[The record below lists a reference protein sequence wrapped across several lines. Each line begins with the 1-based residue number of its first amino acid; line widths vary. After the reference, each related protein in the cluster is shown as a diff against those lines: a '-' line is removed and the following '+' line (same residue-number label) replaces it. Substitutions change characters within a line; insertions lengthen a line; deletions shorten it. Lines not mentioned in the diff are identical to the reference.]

1 MAYLLVVDD
10 DPDGREVLCKLL
22 ERSGYKVGCMPNGK
36 EALMSVIDNPPDLVL
51 LDLFMPDMDGGHFLE
66 VLRSYLRLQSV
77 PVILHTGLPDS
88 PMVDRARSLGVNHVL
103 VKGKTTFQQ
112 IRTAIEVELHRKGA
126 NALRDT
132 LGDGLSPNPSHA

>member
-10 DPDGREVLCKLL
+10 DPDGREAMCIFL

-36 EALMSVIDNPPDLVL
+36 KALMSVIENPPDLVL

-66 VLRSYLRLQSV
+66 VLRSYIRLQSV

-88 PMVDRARSLGVNHVL
+88 PMVDRARSLGVNRVL
-103 VKGKTTFQQ
+103 VKGKSTLQQ
-112 IRTAIEVELHRKGA
+112 IRSAVEEELHRLA
-126 NALRDT
+126 V
-132 LGDGLSPNPSHA
+132 